1 VTKKPFGVKVITMN
15 IITKIVI
22 AGSVWLI
29 WTLIAEKANLSGWKY
44 WTGFSLASLVTIAL
58 FSD

>member
-1 VTKKPFGVKVITMN
+1 MN

-29 WTLIAEKANLSGWKY
+29 WTLVAEKANLSGWKY

>member
-1 VTKKPFGVKVITMN
+1 MN
-15 IITKIVI
+15 TVLKIVI

-29 WTLIAEKANLSGWKY
+29 WTLIAEKSKLSGWKY
-44 WTGFSLASLVTIAL
+44 WAGFSVASLVTIAL

>member
-1 VTKKPFGVKVITMN
+1 MN
-15 IITKIVI
+15 IVTKIVI

-29 WTLIAEKANLSGWKY
+29 WTLIAEKTNLSGWKY
-44 WTGFSLASLVTIAL
+44 WTGFSLTSLVTIAL

>member
-1 VTKKPFGVKVITMN
+1 MN
-15 IITKIVI
+15 VITKIVI
-22 AGSVWLI
+22 SGSVWLI

-44 WTGFSLASLVTIAL
+44 WIGFSLASLVTIAL